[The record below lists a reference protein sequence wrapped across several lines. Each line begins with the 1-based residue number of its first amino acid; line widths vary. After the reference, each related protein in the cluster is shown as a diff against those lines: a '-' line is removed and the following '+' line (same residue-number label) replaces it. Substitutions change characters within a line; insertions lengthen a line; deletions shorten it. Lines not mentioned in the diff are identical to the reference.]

1 MCSDTTWSWHY
12 GYVSE
17 RTPHTVITI
26 KTWKAEL
33 TGAEHS
39 AIPLVFPPSAS
50 QDPSAVPPP
59 PPSSTYPL
67 GYSDMTTPPEVAL
80 RPDSITHPSSPPGLL
95 VQRTDDP
102 RRTISTTA
110 DASIYIIGY
119 SVTSKNISGGNGWW
133 RITKVDRFGIK
144 DGQIEFWAL
153 AAKWYGSKALYD
165 VQVWY
170 IEQ

>member
-1 MCSDTTWSWHY
+1 M
-12 GYVSE
+12 
-17 RTPHTVITI
+17 
-26 KTWKAEL
+26 
-33 TGAEHS
+33 
-39 AIPLVFPPSAS
+39 
-50 QDPSAVPPP
+50 
-59 PPSSTYPL
+59 
-67 GYSDMTTPPEVAL
+67 
-80 RPDSITHPSSPPGLL
+80 
-95 VQRTDDP
+95 
-102 RRTISTTA
+102 STTA